1 MAEAS
6 GAVRGWGRCLWN
18 LSPFHPVFVGGPFFL
33 PVLSS
38 ILRTRSSA
46 PLRNSRRDQG
56 LGSGLPQTK
65 SNLWNYMEPLTSPL
79 ITESITSCY

>member
-38 ILRTRSSA
+38 ILRTRNSA

-56 LGSGLPQTK
+56 LGSGLPPQV
-65 SNLWNYMEPLTSPL
+65 
-79 ITESITSCY
+79 